1 MAPRPNLSDIARA
14 LGVSSATVSN
24 ALSGKGRVSAQLSR
38 QIAEKARELGYVPSL
53 AGRALS
59 TGRSHVLGLVLADI
73 GHPLFPQFAQAI
85 EQAATKAGYGVLI
98 GDSRGDVK
106 TQTAAIDQLIERGA
120 DGIIL
125 VPRHGTRIAEIN
137 CPVAVIDT
145 PSTPGNT
152 VSADHWQGGRLIG
165 AHLRDLGHT
174 RLAVIGLHQDSN
186 VQADR
191 IGGIRTGFGPEGSV
205 RTLWIDALEAAA
217 GPGCE
222 LGLAELVRHGYTA
235 FAAVSDIHALRA
247 VSELQRSGLS
257 VPVHVTVTGFD
268 DLHWARSISPALTTV
283 RMDMEKIARLAVADL
298 LLQIE
303 PDRSA
308 PPVDEATRPQAVPM
322 ELVVRNSSAS
332 PNENLFPSQDNN
344 NNPDPDTLP
353 SREGTNNA

>member
-1 MAPRPNLSDIARA
+1 MAPRPNLSDIAKA

-24 ALSGKGRVSAQLSR
+24 ALSGKGRVSARLSK
-38 QIAEKARELGYVPSL
+38 QIAAKARELGYVPSV

-59 TGRSHVLGLVLADI
+59 TGKSHVLGLVLADI

-98 GDSRGDVK
+98 GDSRGEVK
-106 TQTAAIDQLIERGA
+106 TQTAAIEQLIERGA

-137 CPVAVIDT
+137 HPVAVIDT

-165 AHLRDLGHT
+165 EHLRGLGHGS
-174 RLAVIGLHQDSN
+174 LAVIALHRDSN

-191 IGGIRTGFGPEGSV
+191 IGGMREGFGRDRAIRTI
-205 RTLWIDALEAAA
+205 WIDALEAEN

-222 LGLAELVRHGYTA
+222 LGLAELVLEGHTA

-247 VSELQRSGLS
+247 VSELQRAGLS
-257 VPVHVTVTGFD
+257 VPAHVTVTGFD
-268 DLHWARSISPALTTV
+268 DLHWARSISPSLTTV
-283 RMDMEKIARLAVADL
+283 RMDMETIARIAVDDL
-298 LLQIE
+298 LQQIE
-303 PDRSA
+303 PDRPGPA
-308 PPVDEATRPQAVPM
+308 ARATSAVPM
-322 ELVVRNSSAS
+322 QLVIRQSSAA
-332 PNENLFPSQDNN
+332 PPGTLFPSQDHKNRD
-344 NNPDPDTLP
+344 PDPLP